1 MQAIV
6 QDRYRSANSKETLM
20 IRASRR
26 VATLVAAFLIAAAT
40 FPNVGLAYNP
50 ADYADDLRFREEFGL
65 TTEIAAVSAIKP
77 SAASERAFGLP
88 LTAEEL
94 RDLEGRIAAEAAIA
108 QLQAQ
113 LRTIPSFAGL
123 YIDQAAGG
131 VVDIAFT
138 DDPSLHADVLASQAV
153 GLPTRTRQVALNEA
167 DLLELNEIVAHDR
180 EALAGLGIQANEVHA
195 DIRNNVV
202 RIGVEPFTS
211 AVVQTIHERY
221 GEAIEVYEA
230 SPADPTTCTNRN
242 NCPGPPLR
250 GGLQLYD
257 PGCTTAFLGVY
268 NGYHVILSAGHCAN
282 LVPGGHI
289 YQHPNGTPIGNI
301 GTMLKETYYTGS
313 TADAMV
319 IRVGS
324 SYASNR
330 VYYTPTSWFGMA
342 TTQTTGQEVIGQ
354 AVCQSSRVSNYTCGT
369 LYAKGFSIIYTD
381 GTTLYDQRSATYT
394 VNSGDSG
401 GPVFYTT
408 QARGVQSGVNTAGRA
423 IYSHITNVKSAI
435 GMTINTQD
443 PCPQCN

>member
-1 MQAIV
+1 
-6 QDRYRSANSKETLM
+6 M
-20 IRASRR
+20 IRASRH
-26 VATLVAAFLIAAAT
+26 VTMLAAALLIAAAT
-40 FPNVGLAYNP
+40 FPSAGLASNP

-65 TTEIAAVSAIKP
+65 TTEITAVSAIVA
-77 SAASERAFGLP
+77 SAEAEAAFGVS

-94 RDLEGRIAAEAAIA
+94 ADVERRTAAEPAIA

-113 LRTIPSFAGL
+113 LRRSPSFAGL

-138 DDPSLHADVLASQAV
+138 DDPSFHVDMLASPAI
-153 GLPTRTRQVALNEA
+153 GLPTRTRQVAVSEA
-167 DLLELNEIVAHDR
+167 DLLELNKIVAYDR
-180 EALAGLGIQANEVHA
+180 AALADLGIQANEVYP
-195 DIRNNVV
+195 DIRTNVV
-202 RIGVEPFTS
+202 MIGVEPFTP
-211 AVVQTIHERY
+211 AVVQTLHERY

-230 SPADPTTCTNRN
+230 SPADPTTCTDRN

-289 YQHPNGTPIGNI
+289 YQHPNNTAIGNI
-301 GTMLKETYYTGS
+301 GTMLKETYYNGS

-319 IRVGS
+319 IRVQS

-330 VYYTPTSWFGMA
+330 VYYTPSSWFGMA
-342 TTQTTGQEVIGQ
+342 TTQTTSQEVIGQ

-369 LYAKGFSIIYTD
+369 LYAKGFSITYTD

>member
-1 MQAIV
+1 M
-6 QDRYRSANSKETLM
+6 
-20 IRASRR
+20 
-26 VATLVAAFLIAAAT
+26 IAAAT
-40 FPNVGLAYNP
+40 LPSVGLASNP
-50 ADYADDLRFREEFGL
+50 LDDADDLRFRADFGL

-77 SAASERAFGLP
+77 SAASEAAFGLP

-94 RDLEGRIAAEAAIA
+94 RNLEGRIAAEPAIA

-138 DDPSLHADVLASQAV
+138 DDPSLHTDVIASQAI
-153 GLPTRTRQVALNEA
+153 GLPSRTRQVTVSEA
-167 DLLELNEIVAHDR
+167 DLVKLNERVAHDR
-180 EALAGLGIQANEVHA
+180 DALADLGIHANETHP
-195 DIRNNVV
+195 DIRANVV
-202 RIGVEPFTS
+202 MVGVDPFTP
-211 AVVQTIHERY
+211 AVVQALQKRY
-221 GEAIEVYEA
+221 GEAIEVYA
-230 SPADPTTCTNRN
+230 ALPADLTVCTNRN

-250 GGLQLYD
+250 GGLHLYD

-268 NGYHVILSAGHCAN
+268 NGFHVILSAGHCAN
-282 LVPGGHI
+282 LVPGGHT
-289 YQHPNGTPIGNI
+289 YQHPNNTAIGGI
-301 GTMLKETYYTGS
+301 GTVLKEVYSSGS

-330 VYYTPTSWFGMA
+330 VYHTPTSWFGMA

-354 AVCQSSRVSNYTCGT
+354 AVCQSSRVSTYTCGT
-369 LYAKGFSIIYTD
+369 LYAKGFSITYTD
-381 GTTLYDQRSATYT
+381 GTTLFDQRSATYT